1 MSKSSPSVEAP
12 SRSVP
17 TASASGGAPA
27 ARRGRRRRVEQR
39 ARHHAHRRGAS
50 ARAQEAHE
58 WAAAGS
64 NGQWQTDQAQPAPRQ
79 ALRLYPLD
87 LARAAAAGS
96 SNLRSRNTERIG
108 PGSRIGQARESAC
121 TGSGPR
127 HLRRRCSKTYSILM
141 TELGCTCMKEPAL
154 AKAARLG
161 CTSTLRPRRAVGA
174 CDGRIH
180 AKAGPWRAT
189 SPHGGLAR
197 AEQLAVTCAQREP
210 CGARAAREPG
220 RARTR
225 RCRTPAMQAGGAGCA
240 RSVKAGARASRAAL
254 GTLCLPGL
262 RAFTRAPSFPLTSY
276 PCPIGARSVL
286 CSHLLSHL
294 SEILHLLRAFA
305 SYLRDGRTAPPV
317 DLIA

>member
-17 TASASGGAPA
+17 TASASRGAPA

-39 ARHHAHRRGAS
+39 ARQHAHRRGAS

-127 HLRRRCSKTYSILM
+127 HLRRRCSNTYSILM
-141 TELGCTCMKEPAL
+141 TELGCTCINEPVL

-161 CTSTLRPRRAVGA
+161 CKHSEAEA
-174 CDGRIH
+174 SSGR
-180 AKAGPWRAT
+180 
-189 SPHGGLAR
+189 L
-197 AEQLAVTCAQREP
+197 
-210 CGARAAREPG
+210 
-220 RARTR
+220 
-225 RCRTPAMQAGGAGCA
+225 
-240 RSVKAGARASRAAL
+240 
-254 GTLCLPGL
+254 
-262 RAFTRAPSFPLTSY
+262 
-276 PCPIGARSVL
+276 
-286 CSHLLSHL
+286 
-294 SEILHLLRAFA
+294 
-305 SYLRDGRTAPPV
+305 
-317 DLIA
+317 